1 MANTQLFS
9 LGLGVTAINP
19 LGQAFELLRRDVE
32 RLRRQADGTRLGRLV
47 GEVIRLGLELGKV
60 RQVERQLE
68 LDQVQQDEQPITG
81 LGDEADA
88 VERLRRHYLMLD
100 RVIAGLAQL
109 KPLPRQMTVNVFP
122 QWHSV
127 VQGQGAA
134 APGKA
139 PVSAPASRQAPGAD
153 VGVGAGADAGDD
165 TGNLVRG
172 LAMVAGGSGAA
183 IAGIV
188 RKLPPERQ
196 RAIRQRVAKEWQDNR
211 VETFGKVAKA
221 VITAEDGEER
231 ARGVGAA
238 VGEIG
243 GRMLGAMAPLLFE
256 GKGKALVKASSSG
269 MRRGSRQRR
278 RQGQRKAELKKDAA
292 RKQAAGKAAEKTQ
305 EEAAQ
310 EQWAKF
316 GGQLGEAAGGEAGAA
331 LFNWITEEEEPAP
344 QSSEAPV
351 LEKAQAIAHGVAS
364 LPSLGTGKQM
374 PLAGTLF
381 KRVPLTAVL
390 DTSLQVADIYQSDG
404 TAAEKLQG
412 YGEVFGGLGG
422 NLAGTSA
429 GWLGGAA
436 AGAML
441 GSVVPGVGTVIGGAV
456 GGLLGSLG
464 GGYLG
469 GIGGEWLGGALGKAV
484 AAVVGSDAPAASQDI
499 AASPQQPSRLQKGLS
514 TPAPLP
520 ATATAQLVGSLAG
533 SSAGGLGGAA
543 AGAMIGSV
551 VPGIGTVIGAAVG
564 GLLGSLGGSYLGGMG
579 AKLIGDASGKAGQSV
594 AGSAMPQANQEVAGF
609 PEQATRLP
617 KSVGPPTPSPAVSIP
632 PSPAM
637 APPAINQQFT
647 FTANM
652 PVAFHNSFDDPTTLQ
667 QLETIARRVLDDLMR
682 QARAVQ
688 MVDQPQP

>member
-1 MANTQLFS
+1 MANPQLFP

-19 LGQAFELLRRDVE
+19 LGQAIGLLRRDVE

-47 GEVIRLGLELGKV
+47 GEVMRLGLELGKL
-60 RQVERQLE
+60 RQVERALAP
-68 LDQVQQDEQPITG
+68 DQAAQGEDPTVR
-81 LGDEADA
+81 LRDEAEA
-88 VERLRRHYLMLD
+88 VERLRQHYLMLD

-109 KPLPRQMTVNVFP
+109 KPLPGQMTVNVFQ
-122 QWHSV
+122 QWHTL

-134 APGKA
+134 TPGKVQA
-139 PVSAPASRQAPGAD
+139 PVQAPAQAARPAPGAD
-153 VGVGAGADAGDD
+153 AGGDTGIGAG
-165 TGNLVRG
+165 G
-172 LAMVAGGSGAA
+172 LALLAGGSGAA
-183 IAGIV
+183 IADVI

-196 RAIRQRVAKEWQDNR
+196 RAIRERASKEWRDNR

-243 GRMLGAMAPLLFE
+243 GRMLGAMAPLLFK
-256 GKGKALVKASSSG
+256 GKGKAIGKASSTGMSSG
-269 MRRGSRQRR
+269 KRKRR
-278 RQGQRKAELKKDAA
+278 RQGQRAS
-292 RKQAAGKAAEKTQ
+292 KQAAQKDADRTQ
-305 EEAAQ
+305 EDATQ

-316 GGQLGEAAGGEAGAA
+316 GGQVGEAAGGEAGAA

-344 QSSEAPV
+344 QSSGAPV
-351 LEKAQAIAHGVAS
+351 PEPAQTIAQGVAS
-364 LPSLGTGKQM
+364 LPSLGTAKQL
-374 PLAGTLF
+374 PLAGKLF

-390 DTSLQVADIYQSDG
+390 DTSLQVADIYQSNG
-404 TAAEKLQG
+404 TPAEKLEG

-441 GSVVPGVGTVIGGAV
+441 GSVVPGIGTVIGGAV

-469 GIGGEWLGGALGKAV
+469 GIGGEWVGGALGKAV
-484 AAVVGSDAPAASQDI
+484 ASVVGSDAPAASRDI
-499 AASPQQPSRLQKGLS
+499 AASAEQPSRLQKGVS

-520 ATATAQLVGSLAG
+520 ATSTAQLLGSLAG
-533 SSAGGLGGAA
+533 SSVGGLGGAA

-564 GLLGSLGGSYLGGMG
+564 GLLGSLGGSQLGGMG
-579 AKLIGDASGKAGQSV
+579 AKLIGEASGKAVQSV
-594 AGSAMPQANQEVAGF
+594 AGSDAPGASLEVTHLS
-609 PEQATRLP
+609 EQATRAP
-617 KSVGPPTPSPAVSIP
+617 RNVGPPTPSPAVSIP
-632 PSPAM
+632 PSSVVS
-637 APPAINQQFT
+637 PPAINQQFT

-652 PVAFHNSFDDPTTLQ
+652 PVTLHNSLDDPTTLQ
-667 QLETIARRVLDDLMR
+667 QLEAIARRMLDDLMR

>member
-19 LGQAFELLRRDVE
+19 LGQAIELLRQDVE
-32 RLRRQADGTRLGRLV
+32 RLRRQADGTRLGRLI

-60 RQVERQLE
+60 RQVERQLAP
-68 LDQVQQDEQPITG
+68 DQAAQGEDPTVG

-88 VERLRRHYLMLD
+88 VERLRQHYLMLD
-100 RVIAGLAQL
+100 RVIAGLAQF
-109 KPLPRQMTVNVFP
+109 KPLPGQMTVNVFQ
-122 QWHSV
+122 QWHTV

-134 APGKA
+134 TPGKMQ
-139 PVSAPASRQAPGAD
+139 APAPPAQAARPAPGAA
-153 VGVGAGADAGDD
+153 AGGDAG
-165 TGNLVRG
+165 NLAG
-172 LAMVAGGSGAA
+172 ELALLAGGSGVALA
-183 IAGIV
+183 DIV
-188 RKLPPERQ
+188 RRLPPERQ
-196 RAIRQRVAKEWQDNR
+196 RAIRERVSKEWRDNR

-243 GRMLGAMAPLLFE
+243 GRMLGAMAPLLFK
-256 GKGKALVKASSSG
+256 GKGKATGKASNTG
-269 MRRGSRQRR
+269 MSRGKRQRR
-278 RQGQRKAELKKDAA
+278 RQGQRAS
-292 RKQAAGKAAEKTQ
+292 KQAAPKDVDRTQ
-305 EEAAQ
+305 EDAAQ
-310 EQWAKF
+310 EPWAKF
-316 GGQLGEAAGGEAGAA
+316 GGQVGEAAGGEAGAA
-331 LFNWITEEEEPAP
+331 LFNWFTEEEEPAP
-344 QSSEAPV
+344 QSSGAPV
-351 LEKAQAIAHGVAS
+351 PEPAHTIAQGVAS
-364 LPSLGTGKQM
+364 LPSLGTAKQL
-374 PLAGTLF
+374 PLAGKLF

-404 TAAEKLQG
+404 TPAEKLEG

-441 GSVVPGVGTVIGGAV
+441 GSVVPGIGTVIGGAV

-469 GIGGEWLGGALGKAV
+469 GIGGEWVGGALGKAV
-484 AAVVGSDAPAASQDI
+484 ATVVGSDAPAVSQDI
-499 AASPQQPSRLQKGLS
+499 AASPEQPSRLQKGVS

-543 AGAMIGSV
+543 AGAVIGSV

-564 GLLGSLGGSYLGGMG
+564 GLLGSLGGSHLGGMG
-579 AKLIGDASGKAGQSV
+579 AELIGDASGKAVQSV
-594 AGSAMPQANQEVAGF
+594 AGSDAPGASLEVTSLS
-609 PEQATRLP
+609 EQATRLP
-617 KSVGPPTPSPAVSIP
+617 RNVGPPTPSPAVSIP
-632 PSPAM
+632 PSSAVS
-637 APPAINQQFT
+637 PPAINQQFT

-652 PVAFHNSFDDPTTLQ
+652 PVTLHNSFDDPTTLQ

>member
-19 LGQAFELLRRDVE
+19 LGQAIELLRRDVE

-47 GEVIRLGLELGKV
+47 GEVIRLGLELGKL
-60 RQVERQLE
+60 RQVERQLA
-68 LDQVQQDEQPITG
+68 LDQAQQEQQAIAG
-81 LGDEADA
+81 LLDEADA

-109 KPLPRQMTVNVFP
+109 KPLPGQMTVNVFQ

-139 PVSAPASRQAPGAD
+139 PVPAPAARQAP
-153 VGVGAGADAGDD
+153 GADAGDD

-183 IAGIV
+183 IAGVV

-243 GRMLGAMAPLLFE
+243 GRMLGAMAPLLFK
-256 GKGKALVKASSSG
+256 GKGKALGKASSSG
-269 MRRGSRQRR
+269 LSRGSRQRR
-278 RQGQRKAELKKDAA
+278 RQSKRKAEFKAQKDPA

-316 GGQLGEAAGGEAGAA
+316 GGQVGEAAGGEAGGA
-331 LFNWITEEEEPAP
+331 LFNWITQEEKPAP
-344 QSSEAPV
+344 QSSEAPL
-351 LEKAQAIAHGVAS
+351 LEEAQAIAQGVSS
-364 LPSLGTGKQM
+364 LPSLGTGKQL
-374 PLAGTLF
+374 PLAGALF

-390 DTSLQVADIYQSDG
+390 DTSLQVAEIYQSDA

-469 GIGGEWLGGALGKAV
+469 GIGGEWVGGALGKAV

-499 AASPQQPSRLQKGLS
+499 AASPEQPSRLQKGVS

-543 AGAMIGSV
+543 AGAVIGSV

-594 AGSAMPQANQEVAGF
+594 ASSAMPRANQEVAGF
-609 PEQATRLP
+609 SEQATRLP

-652 PVAFHNSFDDPTTLQ
+652 PVTLHNSFDDPTTLQ

>member
-19 LGQAFELLRRDVE
+19 LGQAIELLRRDVE

-47 GEVIRLGLELGKV
+47 GEVIRLGVELGKL
-60 RQVERQLE
+60 RQVERQLA
-68 LDQVQQDEQPITG
+68 LDQAQQDQQAIAG
-81 LGDEADA
+81 LLDEADA

-109 KPLPRQMTVNVFP
+109 KPLPGQMTVNVFQ

-134 APGKA
+134 APGKVQA
-139 PVSAPASRQAPGAD
+139 PAQGPAKASRQAPGVHAD
-153 VGVGAGADAGDD
+153 DG
-165 TGNLVRG
+165 TSNLAAG
-172 LAMVAGGSGAA
+172 LALVAGGSGAA
-183 IAGIV
+183 IAGVV
-188 RKLPPERQ
+188 RKLPPERR

-243 GRMLGAMAPLLFE
+243 GRMLGAMAPLLFK
-256 GKGKALVKASSSG
+256 GKGKALGKASSSS
-269 MRRGSRQRR
+269 MSRGSRQRR
-278 RQGQRKAELKKDAA
+278 RQSKRKAELKAQKDPA
-292 RKQAAGKAAEKTQ
+292 RKQAAGNAAEKTQ

-316 GGQLGEAAGGEAGAA
+316 GGQVGEAAGGEAGGA
-331 LFNWITEEEEPAP
+331 LFNWITQEEKPAP
-344 QSSEAPV
+344 QSSEAPL
-351 LEKAQAIAHGVAS
+351 LEEAQAIAQGVSS
-364 LPSLGTGKQM
+364 LPSLGTGKQL

-469 GIGGEWLGGALGKAV
+469 GIGGEWVGGALGKAV
-484 AAVVGSDAPAASQDI
+484 AAVVGSDEPAASQDI
-499 AASPQQPSRLQKGLS
+499 AASPEQPSRLQKGVS

-579 AKLIGDASGKAGQSV
+579 AKLIGDASGKAGQAV

-617 KSVGPPTPSPAVSIP
+617 KNVGPPTPSPAVSIP

-652 PVAFHNSFDDPTTLQ
+652 PVTLHNSFDDPTTLQ